1 MRLHWI
7 DTLKGIAITLVV
19 FAHHSLPVT
28 LDTYIYSFH
37 MPLFFFIS
45 GYLFDFGKY
54 AESASNFVKRRF
66 KSLIVPYFFFALLA
80 CLFYFLLEKILNFG
94 YLKISTLYDIIYIIV
109 CAPGDRELINPPLWF
124 LPCLFVTEL
133 FFYGLAKKYYEE
145 PRKLV
150 LWLIA
155 TGVIGYLYAIYTDI
169 RLPWNA
175 EVALTAVVFYGV
187 GNLFRKFTESE
198 VEFESDVFLDI
209 DSRFRKMFSRA
220 EKFFPGVFLLLNLL
234 YLRYLMEFPTAG
246 KINLNAMEYGNFF
259 SYYLL
264 AFSGIFTFVYL
275 FKKIGSSNILEYYGR
290 NSLIVLALHFPV
302 MDILLTLILLIFGID
317 LDVDYHNAII
327 ALGLAVLNLLCLIP
341 MIFLIN
347 NYLPFLIGKKGF
359 T

>member
-28 LDTYIYSFH
+28 LNTYIYSFH

-45 GYLFDFGKY
+45 GFLFDFRKY
-54 AESASNFVKRRF
+54 AKSASNFVKRRL
-66 KSLIVPYFFFALLA
+66 KSLIVPYFFFALLT
-80 CLFYFLLEKILNFG
+80 CLFYFLLEKIFHFG
-94 YLKISTLYDIIYIIV
+94 YFKISTFYDVIYIIL
-109 CAPGDRELINPPLWF
+109 CAPGDRDLVNPPLWF

-133 FFYGLAKKYYEE
+133 LFYGIAKKYYEE

-150 LWLIA
+150 LWLTA
-155 TGVIGYLYAIYTDI
+155 TGMIGYFYAVYTDI

-175 EVALTAVVFYGV
+175 DVALTAVVFYGV
-187 GNLFRKFTESE
+187 GNLFRKFTESK
-198 VEFESDVFLDI
+198 VEFESDVFLDA
-209 DSRFRKMFSRA
+209 DSRFRKRFSRA

-234 YLRYLMEFPTAG
+234 YIRYLMEFPTAG
-246 KINLNAMEYGNFF
+246 KINLNALEYGNFF

-290 NSLIVLALHFPV
+290 NSLIVLAFHFPI

-317 LDVDYHNAII
+317 LDVDYYNASI
-327 ALGLAVLNLLCLIP
+327 ALGLTALNLLCLIP
-341 MIFLIN
+341 VIFLIN
-347 NYLPFLIGKKGF
+347 KYLPFLIGKKGF
-359 T
+359 S